1 MQTRGR
7 FRFFLSAACGNLAS
21 AIESPQGREQSG
33 LRGDFKSEPELHE
46 RLFPQEGIAP

>member
-21 AIESPQGREQSG
+21 AIESPRGREQSG
-33 LRGDFKSEPELHE
+33 LRGDFKASLSYMSDYF
-46 RLFPQEGIAP
+46 RRKA